1 MELVNITYNGP
12 GVQEQ
17 TYLDQDVQLL
27 TSNFI
32 NVQFGNTNDYI
43 ESFIYDIT
51 GQLLQSNY
59 NALNYYPNLTA
70 DPQTNLY
77 SSISLDPKSD
87 LQKSGYNRGALN
99 IQYNFLTNLF
109 NSQFGKFY
117 WIKEISN
124 SRTEIKLAS
133 QTISD
138 TNILAGF
145 SQYQSYVAAKNYY
158 TDFYLNFGNN
168 ELIIATNV
176 AYTTDSEGSYLLIK
190 LYENLPIDYDV
201 KTQLWITNKVAE
213 SVSFNVDI
221 QIESEEPASQNN
233 LRGPNFKVKV
243 EQKVGQTTPYY
254 TYNSLLTSNVSSS
267 FQQLMSYYQ
276 DKSVAINVD
285 YTNFENFIHFSSAE
299 ERLNNFVY
307 KLNLIESYNA
317 QIYSNALFSGGS
329 TSNQLASSSIGSLQ
343 TSITNLIEKF
353 DPYEYYLYFS
363 SGSYTWPKRTSAKPY
378 VLYSVSSSQAS
389 NWLGTVNTVPTP
401 TTSSLL
407 YSASF
412 YDYTNKDLLRN
423 TAPQYLLD
431 DDSNQPYLTFLDMIG
446 QHFDNIW
453 IYYKDVSNRFNATN
467 NPETGVSLDL
477 VADALRGL
485 GTQLYTNTNVSDNVY
500 YSLFGV
506 NQDGTLLPPTGSEKI
521 TTYVT
526 SSLQTLASD
535 TIQKEIYKRIYH
547 NLPYLLKTRGT
558 QRGLKALLSTFGIPD
573 DILTVN
579 EFGGYPIASKD
590 DIFGI
595 NNEKI
600 SIITGSLNVSLSS
613 SLLSPE
619 TTIQYYSTDNRINIP
634 DVEVGFS
641 PANSINAFVTSSL
654 GYFNIDQYIGDPGYA
669 QSSSYAA
676 LDALRN
682 TTFQFTTGSHSVWEY
697 IRLIKY
703 YNNSVFKMIKDFV
716 PARSNVSTGII
727 VKSHI
732 LERNKYARHEPSSS
746 FDNNLSQSIE
756 LLTITGSAAN
766 SISGSTAWSTDIITI
781 AGVVPFSSSQGVEKY
796 TGEFSGSTIT
806 VTNLNSFSKQ
816 YEISQNFTVLAS
828 GFVTQSLGALY
839 QNITGSVR
847 SKKYFDLDYTSNQS
861 IPINYGIV
869 TQSINNGQI
878 AGFNN
883 NAAFVNPNVPYAEL
897 QDTNYAL
904 QSFTIPR
911 YYGSKTTSATYNT
924 YTDGDDSYG
933 KTAAIDKIK
942 YQYAYLVDMY
952 SSSFQLPGRVNA
964 QIKYILDNN
973 QNVLNLTKQNNNI
986 FTSQNVFK
994 SGENTNISLF
1004 DYAPD
1009 NNMAQYLTNNQNVNL
1024 YEGGYRYSPILF
1036 NVAGTTA
1043 LSYYDLDSPV
1053 ATTNTVNTPLYTTIT
1068 TGDPNYFPKVES
1080 SGSLKP
1086 GIGNPSY
1093 YFLDVTASGVTPG
1106 PSNLSVT
1113 MNYTIFNK
1121 ALDPFNPYYSYS
1133 TNLII
1138 PSGTP
1143 TAGYKYDQLIP
1154 PTYYT
1159 AGWDLTTPKYYFS
1172 CSVNSESTYNP
1183 SGGTTTTTSY
1193 SSSLIDKDS
1202 RWIVSQSISGDHVI
1216 KLSNTQSLYYEAFI
1230 FNSAYSGLE
1239 TPTSKFSL
1247 SQMDLVRLYNLT
1259 SSWGLG
1265 SYNQSEYRIN
1275 SVYYGT
1281 SDPLGTFPVDSGGN
1295 SYYFVSLDR
1304 NIDPAQTD
1312 LGRIPGFISKYIVLK
1327 RSPDET
1333 NLILAF
1339 SGSSNVISDGLIFPK
1354 YIDPIAR
1361 ENSGNVVKSLK
1372 QQNLI

>member
-1 MELVNITYNGP
+1 MELVNITYTGP

-17 TYLDQDVQLL
+17 TYLNQDVQLL

-32 NVQFGNTNDYI
+32 NAQFGKTNDYI

-59 NALNYYPNLTA
+59 NALDYYPNLTA

-77 SSISLDPKSD
+77 SSIALDPKND

-99 IQYNFLTNLF
+99 IQYNFLTSLF
-109 NSQFGKFY
+109 NSQYGRFY

-138 TNILAGF
+138 SSILSGF
-145 SQYQSYVAAKNYY
+145 SAYQSYVASNNYY
-158 TDFYLNFGNN
+158 ADFYLNFGNN

-176 AYTTDSEGSYLLIK
+176 AYTTDNEGSYLLIK
-190 LYENLPIDYDV
+190 LYEPLPIDYDV

-267 FQQLMSYYQ
+267 FQQLMSHYQ
-276 DKSVAINVD
+276 DRSVAINVD

-307 KLNLIESYNA
+307 KLRLIESYNA
-317 QIYSNALFSGGS
+317 QIYSSSLFAISGS
-329 TSNQLASSSIGSLQ
+329 VNNQLASSSIGSLQ
-343 TSITNLIEKF
+343 SSINNLVEKF

-363 SGSYTWPKRTSAKPY
+363 SGSYTWPKRTKTKPY

-389 NWLGTVNTVPTP
+389 NWLGTADTVPTA
-401 TTSSLL
+401 TTASLL

-412 YDYTNKDLLRN
+412 YDYTNKDLLKN

-431 DDSNQPYLTFLDMIG
+431 DDNNQPYLTFLDMIG

-485 GTQLYTNTNVSDNVY
+485 GIQLYTNSNISDNVY
-500 YSLFGV
+500 YSLFGI

-521 TTYVT
+521 TSYVT
-526 SSLQTLASD
+526 SSLQTLPAD

-558 QRGLKALLSTFGIPD
+558 QRGVKALLSTFGIPD
-573 DILTVN
+573 SILSVN
-579 EFGGYPIASKD
+579 EFGGYPIANKD
-590 DIFGI
+590 GIFSI
-595 NNEKI
+595 NNDKI
-600 SIITGSLNVSLSS
+600 SIITGSLSASLSS

-619 TTIQYYSTDNRINIP
+619 TTIQYYTTNNRINIP

-654 GYFNIDQYIGDPGYA
+654 GYFNIDQYIGNP
-669 QSSSYAA
+669 SYATSASYPA

-682 TTFQFTTGSHSVWEY
+682 STFQFTTGSHSVWEY

-727 VKSHI
+727 VKPHI

-766 SISGSTAWSTDIITI
+766 SISGSTAWANNIITV
-781 AGVVPFSSSQGVEKY
+781 AGVVPYSSSQGVEKF

-806 VTNLNSFSKQ
+806 ATGLTTFAKQ
-816 YEISQNFTVLAS
+816 YEISKNFTGNAGS
-828 GFVTQSLGALY
+828 YVTQSLGALY
-839 QNITGSVR
+839 QNVSASVR

-861 IPINYGIV
+861 TPINFDIV
-869 TQSINNGQI
+869 TQSINNSQTP
-878 AGFNN
+878 GFNN
-883 NAAFVNPNVPYAEL
+883 NKAFVNPNVPYAEL
-897 QDTNYAL
+897 QDSNYSL

-911 YYGSKTTSATYNT
+911 YYGSKTKSATYND
-924 YTDGDDSYG
+924 YTLGDDSYG
-933 KTAAIDKIK
+933 KTAAIDKLK
-942 YQYAYLVDMY
+942 YQYGYLVDMY

-986 FTSQNVFK
+986 FTTQNVFK
-994 SGENTNISLF
+994 SGENSNISLF
-1004 DYAPD
+1004 NYEPS
-1009 NNMAQYLTNNQNVNL
+1009 NNMAQFLTDNQNVNL
-1024 YEGGYRYSPILF
+1024 YEGGFRYSPILW
-1036 NVAGTTA
+1036 NLLGTTL
-1043 LSYYDLDSPV
+1043 LSYYAVDSPV
-1053 ATTNTVNTPLYTTIT
+1053 FTTSTVTSPTYTPINF
-1068 TGDPNYFPKVES
+1068 GDNNYFPNVFT
-1080 SGSLKP
+1080 SGGPLKP
-1086 GIGNPSY
+1086 GGGAANYLGI
-1093 YFLDVTASGVTPG
+1093 TASGVTPN
-1106 PSNLSVT
+1106 PSNLPVT
-1113 MNYTIFNK
+1113 VTCTIFNK
-1121 ALDPFNPYYSYS
+1121 YLSIGDPYYSYS
-1133 TNLII
+1133 TYFSI
-1138 PSGTP
+1138 PTNTGVYTFEQYIP
-1143 TAGYKYDQLIP
+1143 YDYEIN
-1154 PTYYT
+1154 
-1159 AGWDLTTPKYYFS
+1159 GWDLSVPGNKFS
-1172 CSVNSESTYNP
+1172 ASINSESTYNAA
-1183 SGGTTTTTSY
+1183 GGTTTVTSY
-1193 SSSLIDKDS
+1193 SSSLIDKTS
-1202 RWIVSQSISGDHVI
+1202 NWIVSESILGEHIIRISA
-1216 KLSNTQSLYYEAFI
+1216 TQSLYHGAFT
-1230 FNSAYSGLE
+1230 FSSASSGLE
-1239 TPTSKFSL
+1239 TPSSKFSL
-1247 SQMDLVRLYNLT
+1247 NQMDLVRLYNLT
-1259 SSWGLG
+1259 SSWG
-1265 SYNQSEYRIN
+1265 SYNQSEYRVKNIYSGSIGPFN
-1275 SVYYGT
+1275 
-1281 SDPLGTFPVDSGGN
+1281 TFPIDGQN
-1295 SYYFVSLDR
+1295 SYYFISLDK
-1304 NIDPAQTD
+1304 NINPNETD
-1312 LGRIPGFISKYIVLK
+1312 LITIPGTISRYIVLK

-1333 NLILAF
+1333 NLIFAF
-1339 SGSSNVISDGLIFPK
+1339 SGSSNITDDGLVFPQ

-1361 ENSGNVVKSLK
+1361 DNSGNVVKALK

>member
-1 MELVNITYNGP
+1 MELVNITYTGP

-17 TYLDQDVQLL
+17 TYLNQDIQLL

-32 NVQFGNTNDYI
+32 NAQFGNTNDYI

-59 NALNYYPNLTA
+59 NALDYYPNLTA

-77 SSISLDPKSD
+77 SSISLDPKND
-87 LQKSGYNRGALN
+87 LQRSGYNRGALN

-109 NSQFGKFY
+109 NSQYGKFY

-138 TNILAGF
+138 SGILSGF
-145 SQYQSYVAAKNYY
+145 SAYQSYVASKNYY
-158 TDFYLNFGNN
+158 ADFYLNFGNN

-176 AYTTDSEGSYLLIK
+176 AYTTDNEGSYLLIK
-190 LYENLPIDYDV
+190 LYEPLPIDYDV
-201 KTQLWITNKVAE
+201 KTQLWISNKVAE

-233 LRGPNFKVKV
+233 LRGPNFKVRV

-307 KLNLIESYNA
+307 KLRLIESYNA
-317 QIYSNALFSGGS
+317 QIYSSSLFAVSGS
-329 TSNQLASSSIGSLQ
+329 VNNQLASSSIGSLQ
-343 TSITNLIEKF
+343 SSITNLVEKF

-363 SGSYTWPKRTSAKPY
+363 SGSYTWPKVTNTKPY

-389 NWLGTVNTVPTP
+389 NWLGTVDTVPTP

-431 DDSNQPYLTFLDMIG
+431 DDNNQPYLTFLDMVG

-477 VADALRGL
+477 VADALKGL
-485 GTQLYTNTNVSDNVY
+485 GIQLYTNTNVSDNVY
-500 YSLFGV
+500 YSLFGI
-506 NQDGTLLPPTGSEKI
+506 NQDGTLLPPTGSEVI
-521 TTYVT
+521 TNYVNVT
-526 SSLQTLASD
+526 SSLQTLAAD

-558 QRGLKALLSTFGIPD
+558 QRGIKALLSTFGIPD
-573 DILTVN
+573 NILTVN

-590 DIFGI
+590 GVFSI
-595 NNEKI
+595 NNEKV
-600 SIITGSLNVSLSS
+600 SIITGSFSASLSS

-619 TTIQYYSTDNRINIP
+619 TTIQYYSTNNRINIS

-669 QSSSYAA
+669 QSSSYGA
-676 LDALRN
+676 LDTLKN
-682 TTFQFTTGSHSVWEY
+682 STFQYTTGSHSVWEY

-716 PARSNVSTGII
+716 PARSNVSTGIVI
-727 VKSHI
+727 KSHI

-746 FDNNLSQSIE
+746 FDNNLSQSIDM
-756 LLTITGSAAN
+756 LTISGSAAN
-766 SISGSTAWSTDIITI
+766 SISGSTAWSNNIITL
-781 AGVVPFSSSQGVEKY
+781 AGVVPYSSSQNVEKF
-796 TGEFSGSTIT
+796 TGEFSGSVIT
-806 VTNLNSFSKQ
+806 ATTLTTFSKQ
-816 YEISQNFTVLAS
+816 YEVSQNFTDTAS
-828 GFVTQSLGALY
+828 GFVTKSLGATY

-861 IPINYGIV
+861 KPINYGIV
-869 TQSINNGQI
+869 TQSISSSQVG
-878 AGFNN
+878 GYDN
-883 NAAFVNPNVPYAEL
+883 NAAYNNPNIPYAEL

-911 YYGSKTTSATYNT
+911 YYGSKTTSATYND
-924 YTDGDDSYG
+924 YTIGDDSYG
-933 KTAAIDKIK
+933 STAAIDKIK
-942 YQYAYLVDMY
+942 YQYAYLIDMY
-952 SSSFQLPGRVNA
+952 SSSFQLPNRVNA

-973 QNVLNLTKQNNNI
+973 QNVLDLTKANANV
-986 FTSQNVFK
+986 FTTQNVFK
-994 SGENTNISLF
+994 SGEPVNISLF
-1004 DYAPD
+1004 NYDPN
-1009 NNMAQYLTNNQNVNL
+1009 NNMAQYLTNNQNVSI
-1024 YEGGYRYSPILF
+1024 YEGGFRYSPILHSTDGYNNNKIYSLNTPIETF
-1036 NVAGTTA
+1036 TTTSTPSYTYLTPSSNGYWGAVTVGMSTSPGILLLNFTASAKVTPDAAQDTYVQVLVTNVARPWLAPYDTFTYTKQISAAQSSPYPYTVNIPTSPYNWVMGDTLTVSITQEYFYDSSGGTVSSSAYQT
-1043 LSYYDLDSPV
+1043 SVIDLDSR
-1053 ATTNTVNTPLYTTIT
+1053 LYAEDARTIR
-1068 TGDPNYFPKVES
+1068 
-1080 SGSLKP
+1080 
-1086 GIGNPSY
+1086 
-1093 YFLDVTASGVTPG
+1093 
-1106 PSNLSVT
+1106 LS
-1113 MNYTIFNK
+1113 
-1121 ALDPFNPYYSYS
+1121 A
-1133 TNLII
+1133 
-1138 PSGTP
+1138 
-1143 TAGYKYDQLIP
+1143 
-1154 PTYYT
+1154 
-1159 AGWDLTTPKYYFS
+1159 
-1172 CSVNSESTYNP
+1172 
-1183 SGGTTTTTSY
+1183 
-1193 SSSLIDKDS
+1193 
-1202 RWIVSQSISGDHVI
+1202 
-1216 KLSNTQSLYYEAFI
+1216 TQSLYYNAFI
-1230 FNSAYSGLE
+1230 ELNTAAGLE
-1239 TPTSKFSL
+1239 TPISNFSL
-1247 SQMDLVRLYNLT
+1247 RQTDLVRLYN
-1259 SSWGLG
+1259 SASGWGN
-1265 SYNQSEYRIN
+1265 YNESEYRVNNIYSQVSS
-1275 SVYYGT
+1275 SV
-1281 SDPLGTFPVDSGGN
+1281 TFW
-1295 SYYFVSLDR
+1295 YFTLDR
-1304 NIDPAQTD
+1304 DLNAKETDDPYT
-1312 LGRIPGFISKYIVLK
+1312 IPGYISKYIALR

-1333 NLILAF
+1333 NIILAF
-1339 SGSSNVISDGLIFPK
+1339 SGSSNITDDGLIFPQ
-1354 YIDPIAR
+1354 YIDPIVR
-1361 ENSGNVVKSLK
+1361 DNSGNVVKSLK

>member
-59 NALNYYPNLTA
+59 NALDYYPNLTA

-77 SSISLDPKSD
+77 SNISLDPKSD

-109 NSQFGKFY
+109 NSQYGKFY

-176 AYTTDSEGSYLLIK
+176 VYTTDTEGSYLLIK
-190 LYENLPIDYDV
+190 LYEPLPIDYDV
-201 KTQLWITNKVAE
+201 KTQLWIINKVAE

-363 SGSYTWPKRTSAKPY
+363 SGSYTWPKRTSTKPY
-378 VLYSVSSSQAS
+378 ILYSVSSSQAS
-389 NWLGTVNTVPTP
+389 NWLGTVDTVPTP

-521 TTYVT
+521 TNYVT

-558 QRGLKALLSTFGIPD
+558 QRGLKALLSTFGIPE

-579 EFGGYPIASKD
+579 EFGGYPIASQD

-600 SIITGSLNVSLSS
+600 SIITGSLNLSLSS

-669 QSSSYAA
+669 QSSSYGA

-682 TTFQFTTGSHSVWEY
+682 TTFQSTTGSHSVWEY

-766 SISGSTAWSTDIITI
+766 SISGSTAWSNNIITI

-796 TGEFSGSTIT
+796 TGEFNGSTIT
-806 VTNLNSFSKQ
+806 VTNLNSFQNQ
-816 YEISQNFTVLAS
+816 YEISENYIGSAGS
-828 GFVTQSLGALY
+828 YVTQSLGALY

-847 SKKYFDLDYTSNQS
+847 SRKYFDLDYTSNQS

-869 TQSINNGQI
+869 TQSISASQVG
-878 AGFNN
+878 GYDN
-883 NAAFVNPNVPYAEL
+883 NAAYNNPNIPYAEL

-911 YYGSKTTSATYNT
+911 YYGSKTTSATYND

-933 KTAAIDKIK
+933 KTAAIDKLK
-942 YQYAYLVDMY
+942 SQYGYLVDMY

-964 QIKYILDNN
+964 QIKYIIDNQ
-973 QNVLNLTKQNNNI
+973 QNVLDLTKANKNI
-986 FTSQNVFK
+986 FTTQNVFK

-1004 DYAPD
+1004 NYDP
-1009 NNMAQYLTNNQNVNL
+1009 NSNIAQYLTNNQEVNL
-1024 YEGGYRYSPILF
+1024 YEGGYKYTPILHSTDGSYT
-1036 NVAGTTA
+1036 NALIYALNEPIITTT
-1043 LSYYDLDSPV
+1043 S
-1053 ATTNTVNTPLYTTIT
+1053 TTTPTYTTINSSDPGYWQNFQCQLDVFPSPGYMILKF
-1068 TGDPNYFPKVES
+1068 TGSNKVTPNSSLPTYASVTVTNLSRDFPPYNTYTITANIPASQAE
-1080 SGSLKP
+1080 P
-1086 GIGNPSY
+1086 Y
-1093 YFLDVTASGVTPG
+1093 YFNSYMSYAPYNWSHYDE
-1106 PSNLSVT
+1106 LSVSI
-1113 MNYTIFNK
+1113 NFEKLY
-1121 ALDPFNPYYSYS
+1121 
-1133 TNLII
+1133 
-1138 PSGTP
+1138 
-1143 TAGYKYDQLIP
+1143 
-1154 PTYYT
+1154 
-1159 AGWDLTTPKYYFS
+1159 
-1172 CSVNSESTYNP
+1172 NSA
-1183 SGGTTTTTSY
+1183 GGTV
-1193 SSSLIDKDS
+1193 SSSVFTQTITDKDS
-1202 RWIVSQSISGDHVI
+1202 RWYAVDDKTIR
-1216 KLSNTQSLYYEAFI
+1216 LSLTQSAYY
-1230 FNSAYSGLE
+1230 
-1239 TPTSKFSL
+1239 SKFIEQNVAPGL
-1247 SQMDLVRLYNLT
+1247 DTPIRTFQLEQMDLIRLYNAT
-1259 SSWGLG
+1259 SFWG
-1265 SYNQSEYRIN
+1265 SYNESEYRVNEIYN
-1275 SVYYGT
+1275 VASE
-1281 SDPLGTFPVDSGGN
+1281 SKSFI
-1295 SYYFVSLDR
+1295 YFSLDR
-1304 NIDPAQTD
+1304 TLNPKETD
-1312 LGRIPGFISKYIVLK
+1312 SNTIPGYITRYIALK

-1339 SGSSNVISDGLIFPK
+1339 SGSSNVTDDGLIFPK
-1354 YIDPIAR
+1354 YIDPVAR

>member
-1 MELVNITYNGP
+1 MELVNITYTGP

-17 TYLDQDVQLL
+17 TYLNQDIQLL

-32 NVQFGNTNDYI
+32 NAQFGNTNDYI

-59 NALNYYPNLTA
+59 NALDYYPNLTA

-77 SSISLDPKSD
+77 SSISLDPKND
-87 LQKSGYNRGALN
+87 LQRSGYNRGALN

-109 NSQFGKFY
+109 NSQYGKFY

-138 TNILAGF
+138 SGILSGF
-145 SQYQSYVAAKNYY
+145 SAYQSYVASKNYY
-158 TDFYLNFGNN
+158 ADFYLNFGNN

-190 LYENLPIDYDV
+190 LYEPLPIDYDV
-201 KTQLWITNKVAE
+201 KTQLWISNKVAE

-233 LRGPNFKVKV
+233 LRGPNFKVRV

-307 KLNLIESYNA
+307 KLRLIESYNA
-317 QIYSNALFSGGS
+317 QIYSSSLFAVSGS
-329 TSNQLASSSIGSLQ
+329 VNNQLASSSIGSLQ
-343 TSITNLIEKF
+343 SSITNLVEKF

-363 SGSYTWPKRTSAKPY
+363 SGSYTWPKVTNTKPY

-389 NWLGTVNTVPTP
+389 NWLGTVDTVPTP

-431 DDSNQPYLTFLDMIG
+431 DDNNQPYLTFLDMVG

-477 VADALRGL
+477 VADALKGL
-485 GTQLYTNTNVSDNVY
+485 GIQLYTNTNVSDNVY
-500 YSLFGV
+500 YSLFGI
-506 NQDGTLLPPTGSEKI
+506 NQDGTLLPPTGSEVI
-521 TTYVT
+521 TNYVNVT
-526 SSLQTLASD
+526 SSLQTLAAD

-558 QRGLKALLSTFGIPD
+558 QRGIKALLSTFGIPD
-573 DILTVN
+573 NILTVN

-595 NNEKI
+595 NNQKV
-600 SIITGSLNVSLSS
+600 SIITGSFSASLSS

-619 TTIQYYSTDNRINIP
+619 TTIQYYSTNNRINIS

-669 QSSSYAA
+669 QSSSYGA
-676 LDALRN
+676 LDTLKN
-682 TTFQFTTGSHSVWEY
+682 STFQYTTGSHSVWEY

-716 PARSNVSTGII
+716 PARSNVSTGIVI
-727 VKSHI
+727 KSHI

-746 FDNNLSQSIE
+746 FDNNLSQSIDM
-756 LLTITGSAAN
+756 LTISGSAAN
-766 SISGSTAWSTDIITI
+766 SISGSTAWSNNIITL
-781 AGVVPFSSSQGVEKY
+781 AGVVPYNSSQNVEKF
-796 TGEFSGSTIT
+796 TGEFSGSVIT
-806 VTNLNSFSKQ
+806 ATTLTTFSKQ
-816 YEISQNFTVLAS
+816 YEVSQNFTDTAS
-828 GFVTQSLGALY
+828 GFVTQSLGATY

-861 IPINYGIV
+861 KPINYGIV
-869 TQSINNGQI
+869 TQSISSSQVG
-878 AGFNN
+878 GYDN
-883 NAAFVNPNVPYAEL
+883 NAAYNNPNIPYAEL

-911 YYGSKTTSATYNT
+911 YYGSKTTSATYND
-924 YTDGDDSYG
+924 YTIGDDSYG
-933 KTAAIDKIK
+933 STAAIDKIK
-942 YQYAYLVDMY
+942 YQYAYLIDMY
-952 SSSFQLPGRVNA
+952 SSSFQLPNRVNA

-973 QNVLNLTKQNNNI
+973 QNVLDLTKANANV
-986 FTSQNVFK
+986 FTTQNVFK
-994 SGENTNISLF
+994 SGEPVNISLF
-1004 DYAPD
+1004 NYDPN
-1009 NNMAQYLTNNQNVNL
+1009 NNMAQYLTNNQNVSI
-1024 YEGGYRYSPILF
+1024 YEGGFRYSPILHSTDGYNNNKIYSLNTPIETF
-1036 NVAGTTA
+1036 TTTSTPSYTYLTPSSNGYWGAVTVGMSTSPGILLLNFTASAKVTPDAAQDTYLQVLVTNVARPWLAPYDTFTYTKQIPAAQSSPYPYSVNIPTSPYNWVMGDTLTVSITQEYFYDSSGGTVSSSAYQT
-1043 LSYYDLDSPV
+1043 SVIDLDSR
-1053 ATTNTVNTPLYTTIT
+1053 LYAEDARTIR
-1068 TGDPNYFPKVES
+1068 
-1080 SGSLKP
+1080 
-1086 GIGNPSY
+1086 
-1093 YFLDVTASGVTPG
+1093 
-1106 PSNLSVT
+1106 LS
-1113 MNYTIFNK
+1113 
-1121 ALDPFNPYYSYS
+1121 A
-1133 TNLII
+1133 
-1138 PSGTP
+1138 
-1143 TAGYKYDQLIP
+1143 
-1154 PTYYT
+1154 
-1159 AGWDLTTPKYYFS
+1159 
-1172 CSVNSESTYNP
+1172 
-1183 SGGTTTTTSY
+1183 
-1193 SSSLIDKDS
+1193 
-1202 RWIVSQSISGDHVI
+1202 
-1216 KLSNTQSLYYEAFI
+1216 TQSLYYNAFI
-1230 FNSAYSGLE
+1230 ELNTAAGLE
-1239 TPTSKFSL
+1239 TPISNFSL
-1247 SQMDLVRLYNLT
+1247 RQTDLVRLYN
-1259 SSWGLG
+1259 SASGWGN
-1265 SYNQSEYRIN
+1265 YNESEYRVNNIYSQVSS
-1275 SVYYGT
+1275 SV
-1281 SDPLGTFPVDSGGN
+1281 TFW
-1295 SYYFVSLDR
+1295 YFTLDR
-1304 NIDPAQTD
+1304 DLNAKETD
-1312 LGRIPGFISKYIVLK
+1312 APYTIPGYISKYIALR

-1333 NLILAF
+1333 NIILAF
-1339 SGSSNVISDGLIFPK
+1339 SGSSNITDDGLIFPQ
-1354 YIDPIAR
+1354 YIDPIVR
-1361 ENSGNVVKSLK
+1361 DNSGNVVKSLK

>member
-1 MELVNITYNGP
+1 MELVNITYTGP

-17 TYLDQDVQLL
+17 TYLNQDVQLL

-32 NVQFGNTNDYI
+32 NAQFGNTNDYI

-59 NALNYYPNLTA
+59 NALDYYPNLTA

-77 SSISLDPKSD
+77 SSISLDPKND
-87 LQKSGYNRGALN
+87 LQRSGYNRGALN

-109 NSQFGKFY
+109 NSQYGKFY

-138 TNILAGF
+138 SGILSGF
-145 SQYQSYVAAKNYY
+145 SAYQSYVASKNYY
-158 TDFYLNFGNN
+158 ADFYLNFGNN

-176 AYTTDSEGSYLLIK
+176 AYTTDNEGSYLLIK
-190 LYENLPIDYDV
+190 LYEPLPIDYDV
-201 KTQLWITNKVAE
+201 KTQLWISNKVAE

-233 LRGPNFKVKV
+233 LRGPNFKVRV

-307 KLNLIESYNA
+307 KLRLIESYNA
-317 QIYSNALFSGGS
+317 QIYSSSLFAVSGS
-329 TSNQLASSSIGSLQ
+329 VNNQLASSSIGSLQ
-343 TSITNLIEKF
+343 SSITNLVEKF

-363 SGSYTWPKRTSAKPY
+363 SGSYTWPKVTNTKPY

-389 NWLGTVNTVPTP
+389 NWLGTVDTVPTP

-431 DDSNQPYLTFLDMIG
+431 DDNNQPYLTFLDMVG

-477 VADALRGL
+477 VADALKGL
-485 GTQLYTNTNVSDNVY
+485 GIQLYTNTNVSDNVY
-500 YSLFGV
+500 YSLFGI
-506 NQDGTLLPPTGSEKI
+506 NQDGTLLPPTGSEVI
-521 TTYVT
+521 TNYVNVT
-526 SSLQTLASD
+526 SSLQTLAAD

-558 QRGLKALLSTFGIPD
+558 QRGIKALLSTFGIPD
-573 DILTVN
+573 NILTVN

-595 NNEKI
+595 NNQKV
-600 SIITGSLNVSLSS
+600 SIITGSFSASLSS

-619 TTIQYYSTDNRINIP
+619 TTIQYYSTNNRINIS

-669 QSSSYAA
+669 QSSSYGA
-676 LDALRN
+676 LDTLKN
-682 TTFQFTTGSHSVWEY
+682 STFQYTTGSHSVWEY

-716 PARSNVSTGII
+716 PARSNVSTGIVI
-727 VKSHI
+727 KSHI

-746 FDNNLSQSIE
+746 FDNNLSQSIDM
-756 LLTITGSAAN
+756 LTISGSAAN
-766 SISGSTAWSTDIITI
+766 SISGSTAWSNNIITL
-781 AGVVPFSSSQGVEKY
+781 AGVVPYSSSQNVEKF
-796 TGEFSGSTIT
+796 TGEFSGSVIT
-806 VTNLNSFSKQ
+806 ATTLTTFSKQ
-816 YEISQNFTVLAS
+816 YEVSQNFTDTAS
-828 GFVTQSLGALY
+828 GFVTQSLGATY

-861 IPINYGIV
+861 KPINYGIV
-869 TQSINNGQI
+869 TQSISSSQVG
-878 AGFNN
+878 GYDN
-883 NAAFVNPNVPYAEL
+883 NAAYNNPNIPYAEL

-911 YYGSKTTSATYNT
+911 YYGSKTTSATYND
-924 YTDGDDSYG
+924 YTIGDDSYG
-933 KTAAIDKIK
+933 STAAIDKIK
-942 YQYAYLVDMY
+942 YQYAYLIDMY
-952 SSSFQLPGRVNA
+952 SSSFQLPNRVNA

-973 QNVLNLTKQNNNI
+973 QNVLDLTKANANV
-986 FTSQNVFK
+986 FTTQNVFK
-994 SGENTNISLF
+994 SGEPVNISLF
-1004 DYAPD
+1004 NYDPN
-1009 NNMAQYLTNNQNVNL
+1009 NNMAQYLTNNQNVSI
-1024 YEGGYRYSPILF
+1024 YEGGFRYSPILHSTDGYNNNKIYSLNTPIETF
-1036 NVAGTTA
+1036 TTTSTPSYTYLTPSSNGYWGAVTVGMSTSPGILLLNFTASAKVTPDAAQDTYVQVLVTNVARPWLAPYDTFTYTKQIPAAQSSPYPYSVNIPTSPYNWVMGDTLTVSITQEYFYDSSGGTVSSSAYQT
-1043 LSYYDLDSPV
+1043 SVIDLDSR
-1053 ATTNTVNTPLYTTIT
+1053 LYAEDARTIR
-1068 TGDPNYFPKVES
+1068 
-1080 SGSLKP
+1080 
-1086 GIGNPSY
+1086 
-1093 YFLDVTASGVTPG
+1093 
-1106 PSNLSVT
+1106 LS
-1113 MNYTIFNK
+1113 
-1121 ALDPFNPYYSYS
+1121 A
-1133 TNLII
+1133 
-1138 PSGTP
+1138 
-1143 TAGYKYDQLIP
+1143 
-1154 PTYYT
+1154 
-1159 AGWDLTTPKYYFS
+1159 
-1172 CSVNSESTYNP
+1172 
-1183 SGGTTTTTSY
+1183 
-1193 SSSLIDKDS
+1193 
-1202 RWIVSQSISGDHVI
+1202 
-1216 KLSNTQSLYYEAFI
+1216 TQSLYYNAFI
-1230 FNSAYSGLE
+1230 ELNTAAGLE
-1239 TPTSKFSL
+1239 TPISNFSL
-1247 SQMDLVRLYNLT
+1247 RQTDLVRLYN
-1259 SSWGLG
+1259 SASGWGN
-1265 SYNQSEYRIN
+1265 YNESEYRVNNIYSQVSS
-1275 SVYYGT
+1275 SV
-1281 SDPLGTFPVDSGGN
+1281 TFW
-1295 SYYFVSLDR
+1295 YFTLDR
-1304 NIDPAQTD
+1304 DLNAKETDDPYT
-1312 LGRIPGFISKYIVLK
+1312 IPGYISKYIALR

-1333 NLILAF
+1333 NIILAF
-1339 SGSSNVISDGLIFPK
+1339 SGSSNITDDGLIFPQ
-1354 YIDPIAR
+1354 YIDPIVR
-1361 ENSGNVVKSLK
+1361 DNSGNVVKSLK

>member
-32 NVQFGNTNDYI
+32 NAQFGNPNDYI

-59 NALNYYPNLTA
+59 NALDYYPNLTA
-70 DPQTNLY
+70 NPQTNLY

-109 NSQFGKFY
+109 NSQYGKFY

-138 TNILAGF
+138 SNILAGF
-145 SQYQSYVAAKNYY
+145 SQYQSYVANKNYY

-176 AYTTDSEGSYLLIK
+176 AYTTDNEGSYLLIK

-343 TSITNLIEKF
+343 TSINNLIEKF

-363 SGSYTWPKRTSAKPY
+363 SGSYAWPKRTSAKPY
-378 VLYSVSSSQAS
+378 VLYSVTSSQAS
-389 NWLGTVNTVPTP
+389 NWLGTVNTTPTP
-401 TTSSLL
+401 TTASLL

-477 VADALRGL
+477 VADALKGL

-521 TTYVT
+521 TNYVT

-595 NNEKI
+595 NNEKV
-600 SIITGSLNVSLSS
+600 SIITGSFNVSLSS

-654 GYFNIDQYIGDPGYA
+654 DYFNIDQYIGDPGYA
-669 QSSSYAA
+669 QSSSYGA

-682 TTFQFTTGSHSVWEY
+682 TTFQSTTGSHSVWEY

-746 FDNNLSQSIE
+746 FTNNLSQSIE

-766 SISGSTAWSTDIITI
+766 SISGSTAWSTNIITI

-816 YEISQNFTVLAS
+816 YEISKNFIGSAGS
-828 GFVTQSLGALY
+828 YVTQSLGALY

-869 TQSINNGQI
+869 TQSISASQVG
-878 AGFNN
+878 GYDN
-883 NAAFVNPNVPYAEL
+883 NAAYNNPNIPYAEL

-911 YYGSKTTSATYNT
+911 YYGSKTISATYND
-924 YTDGDDSYG
+924 YTDGDKSYG
-933 KTAAIDKIK
+933 STAAIDKLK
-942 YQYAYLVDMY
+942 YQYGYLVDMY

-964 QIKYILDNN
+964 QIKYIIDNQ
-973 QNVLNLTKQNNNI
+973 QNVLDLTKANKNI
-986 FTSQNVFK
+986 FTTQNVFK

-1004 DYAPD
+1004 NYDP
-1009 NNMAQYLTNNQNVNL
+1009 NSNIAQYLTNNQEVNL
-1024 YEGGYRYSPILF
+1024 YEGGYKYTPILHSTDGSYINKVYALNEPIITTTSTTTPTYTPIASSDPGYWRDFTCQLDVYPSPGYIILKFTGSNKTSDAAFPTYASITVTNLSRDFPPYNTYTVTANIPATQHEPYFF
-1036 NVAGTTA
+1036 NTYMSYNPYNWSHYDELSVSINSEKLYDSNGGTVSSSVFTQA
-1043 LSYYDLDSPV
+1043 ITDLDSRWYAV
-1053 ATTNTVNTPLYTTIT
+1053 DDKTIRL
-1068 TGDPNYFPKVES
+1068 
-1080 SGSLKP
+1080 SL
-1086 GIGNPSY
+1086 
-1093 YFLDVTASGVTPG
+1093 
-1106 PSNLSVT
+1106 
-1113 MNYTIFNK
+1113 
-1121 ALDPFNPYYSYS
+1121 
-1133 TNLII
+1133 
-1138 PSGTP
+1138 
-1143 TAGYKYDQLIP
+1143 
-1154 PTYYT
+1154 
-1159 AGWDLTTPKYYFS
+1159 
-1172 CSVNSESTYNP
+1172 
-1183 SGGTTTTTSY
+1183 
-1193 SSSLIDKDS
+1193 
-1202 RWIVSQSISGDHVI
+1202 
-1216 KLSNTQSLYYEAFI
+1216 TQSAYYNKFI
-1230 FNSAYSGLE
+1230 EQNVAPGLD
-1239 TPTSKFSL
+1239 TPIRTFQL
-1247 SQMDLVRLYNLT
+1247 EQMDLIRLYNAT
-1259 SSWGLG
+1259 SFWG
-1265 SYNQSEYRIN
+1265 SYNESEYRVNEILN
-1275 SVYYGT
+1275 VATESKSFIYVT
-1281 SDPLGTFPVDSGGN
+1281 
-1295 SYYFVSLDR
+1295 LDR
-1304 NIDPAQTD
+1304 TLNPKETD
-1312 LGRIPGFISKYIVLK
+1312 SNAIPGYITKYIALK

-1339 SGSSNVISDGLIFPK
+1339 SGSSNVTDDGLIFPK
-1354 YIDPIAR
+1354 YIDPISR

>member
-1 MELVNITYNGP
+1 MELVNITYTGP

-17 TYLDQDVQLL
+17 TYLNQDIQLL

-32 NVQFGNTNDYI
+32 NAQFGNTNDYI

-59 NALNYYPNLTA
+59 NALDYYPNLTA

-77 SSISLDPKSD
+77 SSISLDPKND
-87 LQKSGYNRGALN
+87 LQRSGYNRGALN

-109 NSQFGKFY
+109 NSQYGKFY

-138 TNILAGF
+138 SGILSGF
-145 SQYQSYVAAKNYY
+145 SAYQSYVASKNYY
-158 TDFYLNFGNN
+158 ADFYLNFGNN

-176 AYTTDSEGSYLLIK
+176 AYTTDNEGSYLLIK
-190 LYENLPIDYDV
+190 LYEPLPIDYDV
-201 KTQLWITNKVAE
+201 KTQLWISNKVAE

-233 LRGPNFKVKV
+233 LRGPNFKVRV

-307 KLNLIESYNA
+307 KLRLIESYNA
-317 QIYSNALFSGGS
+317 QIYSSSLFAVSGS
-329 TSNQLASSSIGSLQ
+329 VNNQLASSSIGSLQ
-343 TSITNLIEKF
+343 SSITNLVEKF

-363 SGSYTWPKRTSAKPY
+363 SGSYTWPKVTNTKPY
-378 VLYSVSSSQAS
+378 VLYSVSSSEAS
-389 NWLGTVNTVPTP
+389 NWLGTVDTVPTP

-431 DDSNQPYLTFLDMIG
+431 DDNNQPYLTFLDMVG

-477 VADALRGL
+477 VADALKGL
-485 GTQLYTNTNVSDNVY
+485 GIQLYTNTNVSDNVY
-500 YSLFGV
+500 YSLFGI
-506 NQDGTLLPPTGSEKI
+506 NQDGTLLPPTGSEVI
-521 TTYVT
+521 TNYVNVT
-526 SSLQTLASD
+526 SSLQTLAAD

-558 QRGLKALLSTFGIPD
+558 QRGIKALLSTFGIPD
-573 DILTVN
+573 NILTVN

-590 DIFGI
+590 GVFSI
-595 NNEKI
+595 NNEKV
-600 SIITGSLNVSLSS
+600 SIITGSFSASLSS

-619 TTIQYYSTDNRINIP
+619 TTIQYYSTNNRINIS

-669 QSSSYAA
+669 QSSSYGA
-676 LDALRN
+676 LDTLKN
-682 TTFQFTTGSHSVWEY
+682 STFQYTTGSHSVWEY

-716 PARSNVSTGII
+716 PARSNVSTGIVI
-727 VKSHI
+727 KSHI

-746 FDNNLSQSIE
+746 FDNNLSQSIDM
-756 LLTITGSAAN
+756 LTISGSAAN
-766 SISGSTAWSTDIITI
+766 SISGSTAWSNNIITL
-781 AGVVPFSSSQGVEKY
+781 AGVVPYSSSQNVEKF
-796 TGEFSGSTIT
+796 TGEFSGSVIT
-806 VTNLNSFSKQ
+806 ATTLTTFSKQ
-816 YEISQNFTVLAS
+816 YEVSQNFTVTAS
-828 GFVTQSLGALY
+828 GFVTQSLGATY

-861 IPINYGIV
+861 KPINYGIV
-869 TQSINNGQI
+869 TQSISSSQVG
-878 AGFNN
+878 GYDN
-883 NAAFVNPNVPYAEL
+883 NAAYNNPNIPYAEL

-911 YYGSKTTSATYNT
+911 YYGSKTTSATYND
-924 YTDGDDSYG
+924 YTIGDDSYG
-933 KTAAIDKIK
+933 STAAIDKIK
-942 YQYAYLVDMY
+942 YQYAYLIDMY
-952 SSSFQLPGRVNA
+952 SSSFQLPNRVNA

-973 QNVLNLTKQNNNI
+973 QNVLDLTKANANV
-986 FTSQNVFK
+986 FTTQNVFK
-994 SGENTNISLF
+994 SGEPVNISLF
-1004 DYAPD
+1004 NYDPN
-1009 NNMAQYLTNNQNVNL
+1009 NNMAQYLTNNQNVSI
-1024 YEGGYRYSPILF
+1024 YEGGFRYSPILHSTDGYNNNKIYSLNTPIETF
-1036 NVAGTTA
+1036 TTTSTPSYTYLTPSSNGYWGAVTVGMSTSPGILLLNFTASAKVTPDAAQDTYVQVLVTNVARPWLAPYDTFTYTKQISAAQSSPYPYTVNIPTSPYNWVMGDTLTVSITQEYFYNSSGGTASSSAYQT
-1043 LSYYDLDSPV
+1043 SVTDLDSR
-1053 ATTNTVNTPLYTTIT
+1053 LYAEDARTIR
-1068 TGDPNYFPKVES
+1068 
-1080 SGSLKP
+1080 
-1086 GIGNPSY
+1086 
-1093 YFLDVTASGVTPG
+1093 
-1106 PSNLSVT
+1106 LS
-1113 MNYTIFNK
+1113 
-1121 ALDPFNPYYSYS
+1121 A
-1133 TNLII
+1133 
-1138 PSGTP
+1138 
-1143 TAGYKYDQLIP
+1143 
-1154 PTYYT
+1154 
-1159 AGWDLTTPKYYFS
+1159 
-1172 CSVNSESTYNP
+1172 
-1183 SGGTTTTTSY
+1183 
-1193 SSSLIDKDS
+1193 
-1202 RWIVSQSISGDHVI
+1202 
-1216 KLSNTQSLYYEAFI
+1216 TQSLYYNAFI
-1230 FNSAYSGLE
+1230 ELNTAAGLE
-1239 TPTSKFSL
+1239 TPISNFSL
-1247 SQMDLVRLYNLT
+1247 RQTDLVRLYN
-1259 SSWGLG
+1259 SASGWGN
-1265 SYNQSEYRIN
+1265 YNESEYRVNNIYSQVSS
-1275 SVYYGT
+1275 SV
-1281 SDPLGTFPVDSGGN
+1281 TFW
-1295 SYYFVSLDR
+1295 YFTLDR
-1304 NIDPAQTD
+1304 DLNAKETDDPYT
-1312 LGRIPGFISKYIVLK
+1312 IPGYISKYIALR

-1333 NLILAF
+1333 NIILAF
-1339 SGSSNVISDGLIFPK
+1339 SGSSNITDDGLIFPQ
-1354 YIDPIAR
+1354 YIDPIVR
-1361 ENSGNVVKSLK
+1361 DNSGNVVKSLK

>member
-32 NVQFGNTNDYI
+32 NAQFGNPNDYI

-59 NALNYYPNLTA
+59 NALDYYPNLTA

-109 NSQFGKFY
+109 NSQYGKFY

-138 TNILAGF
+138 SNILAGF
-145 SQYQSYVAAKNYY
+145 SQYQSYVANKNYY

-176 AYTTDSEGSYLLIK
+176 AYTSDSEGSYLLIK

-254 TYNSLLTSNVSSS
+254 TYNSLLTSNISSS

-276 DKSVAINVD
+276 DQSVAINVD
-285 YTNFENFIHFSSAE
+285 YSNFENFIHFSSAE

-307 KLNLIESYNA
+307 KLGLIESYNA
-317 QIYSNALFSGGS
+317 QIYSSSLFSGGS

-343 TSITNLIEKF
+343 TSITNLIQKF

-363 SGSYTWPKRTSAKPY
+363 SGSYAWPKRTNKKPY
-378 VLYSVSSSQAS
+378 ALYSVSSSQTS
-389 NWLGTVNTVPTP
+389 NWLGTVNTVTTP
-401 TTSSLL
+401 TTASLL

-423 TAPQYLLD
+423 TAPQYLID

-467 NPETGVSLDL
+467 NPETGISLDL
-477 VADALRGL
+477 VADALKGL

-500 YSLFGV
+500 YSLFGI
-506 NQDGTLLPPTGSEKI
+506 NQDGSLLPPTGSEIIKNYI
-521 TTYVT
+521 NVT
-526 SSLQTLASD
+526 SSLSTLPAD

-573 DILTVN
+573 SILTVN

-595 NNEKI
+595 NNEKV
-600 SIITGSLNVSLSS
+600 SIITGSFNLSLSS

-619 TTIQYYSTDNRINIP
+619 TTIQYYSVKNRINIP

-669 QSSSYAA
+669 QSSSYEA
-676 LDALRN
+676 LDALKKS
-682 TTFQFTTGSHSVWEY
+682 TFKFTTGSHSVWEY

-746 FDNNLSQSIE
+746 FTNNLSQSIE

-766 SISGSTAWSTDIITI
+766 SISGSTAWSRDIITI
-781 AGVVPFSSSQGVEKY
+781 AGVVPFSSSQGAEKY
-796 TGEFSGSTIT
+796 TGEFNGSTIT
-806 VTNLNSFSKQ
+806 ATNLNSFQKQ
-816 YEISQNFTVLAS
+816 YEISQNFIGTA
-828 GFVTQSLGALY
+828 GAFVTQSLGALY
-839 QNITGSVR
+839 QNVSGSVR

-869 TQSINNGQI
+869 TQSINNSQTS
-878 AGFNN
+878 GFNN
-883 NAAFVNPNVPYAEL
+883 NTAFTNPNVPYAEL

-904 QSFTIPR
+904 QSFTLPR

-924 YTDGDDSYG
+924 YTDGDNSYG

-942 YQYAYLVDMY
+942 YQYAYLIDIY
-952 SSSFQLPGRVNA
+952 SSSIQLPGRSNA
-964 QIKYILDNN
+964 QIKYIFDNN
-973 QNVLNLTKQNNNI
+973 QNVLDLTKQNNNI
-986 FTSQNVFK
+986 FTSQNIYK
-994 SGENTNISLF
+994 SGETVNISLF
-1004 DYAPD
+1004 NYDPQNPD
-1009 NNMAQYLTNNQNVNL
+1009 AQYLTNNSTVTL
-1024 YEGGYRYSPILF
+1024 YEGGFKYSPILYNPAGASTLTYNF
-1036 NVAGTTA
+1036 VSPITTTGTTTTPGGTTYTTPTNPNFLA
-1043 LSYYDLDSPV
+1043 ANWTINPAFSYSSIYSQNICNITASNTTSPTDQTFRLTYTFTPNSTGISNGYTTQTYTVGLNNASVVSPV
-1053 ATTNTVNTPLYTTIT
+1053 
-1068 TGDPNYFPKVES
+1068 GS
-1080 SGSLKP
+1080 S
-1086 GIGNPSY
+1086 
-1093 YFLDVTASGVTPG
+1093 VA
-1106 PSNLSVT
+1106 
-1113 MNYTIFNK
+1113 K
-1121 ALDPFNPYYSYS
+1121 ALFFVN
-1133 TNLII
+1133 
-1138 PSGTP
+1138 
-1143 TAGYKYDQLIP
+1143 
-1154 PTYYT
+1154 PTYYNLPT
-1159 AGWDLTTPKYYFS
+1159 LTNVQAVTIG
-1172 CSVNSESTYNP
+1172 
-1183 SGGTTTTTSY
+1183 SGGTTSY
-1193 SSSLIDKDS
+1193 SIY
-1202 RWIVSQSISGDHVI
+1202 SISSIDQSPSWKFNDSAPGNNVI
-1216 KLSNTQSLYYEAFI
+1216 RLSATQSVYYNYPQFI
-1230 FNSAYSGLE
+1230 QSGSYPGLE
-1239 TPTSKFSL
+1239 NAVFPFAL
-1247 SQMDLVRLYNLT
+1247 QPNDMIRLYNYT
-1259 SSWGLG
+1259 SSQMNMEDEYRVVNVYTENSGSDNFPYVNVTVDRIISPANYSG
-1265 SYNQSEYRIN
+1265 SYNM
-1275 SVYYGT
+1275 
-1281 SDPLGTFPVDSGGN
+1281 
-1295 SYYFVSLDR
+1295 
-1304 NIDPAQTD
+1304 
-1312 LGRIPGFISKYIVLK
+1312 IPRYIVLK
-1327 RSPDET
+1327 HIPDET
-1333 NLILAF
+1333 NLILRF
-1339 SGSSNVISDGLIFPK
+1339 NSTYNIPTDGLIFPQ
-1354 YIDPIAR
+1354 YIDPIVR